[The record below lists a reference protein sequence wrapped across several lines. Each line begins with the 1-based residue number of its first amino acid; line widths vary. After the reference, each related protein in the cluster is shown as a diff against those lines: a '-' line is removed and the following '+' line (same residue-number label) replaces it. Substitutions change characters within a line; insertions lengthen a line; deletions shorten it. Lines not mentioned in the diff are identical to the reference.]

1 MRAEW
6 LLYGMRSLIR
16 RRRRLY
22 PTLLSISI
30 GMMLV
35 VIVST
40 VGEIGSGL
48 VEEEIQSLGV
58 GSVTITANKT
68 VADVP
73 LTEEKL
79 NTLRE
84 QPAVESASPIVMAY
98 TQIELKGIVE
108 QCAVWGIDSGST
120 QIVELDLLH
129 GRLLEPDD
137 LSEKRSVCVIDRS
150 LAEKI
155 YQRTNIV
162 GKKIQIMLNGSYQEF
177 EIVGVAES
185 GGSLVQTMLDSYA
198 PGFVYIPYNVLQE
211 NSGKSG
217 YDRIA
222 VTLSDPEAADQ
233 EGEKLADALA
243 RQYGE
248 QADSYTVE
256 NMFAQKQ
263 KMENIAEIVK
273 LSLVAISAVSLM
285 VSGLG
290 VMTVMSASVTERT
303 HEIGIKKAVG
313 AKNAAILGEFI
324 AEGCLLSFYG
334 AILGLLAGQGIT
346 WIACQLLSLEFQTDP
361 TLLMAGAVMT
371 VLLGTV
377 FSAKPALRAAQ
388 LDPVKALAS
397 E

>member
-1 MRAEW
+1 MKVEW
-6 LLYGMRSLIR
+6 LLHGMRGMAR

-40 VGEIGSGL
+40 VGEIGSGM

-98 TQIELKGIVE
+98 TQIELKGVVE

-120 QIVELDLLH
+120 QIMELELLH
-129 GRLLEPDD
+129 GRLLEPSD
-137 LSEKRSVCVIDRS
+137 LSEKKAVCVIDRS
-150 LAEKI
+150 MAEKI
-155 YQRTNIV
+155 YQRSNIV
-162 GKKIQIMLNGSYQEF
+162 GKKIRIMLNGAYQEF
-177 EIVGVAES
+177 EIIGVAES
-185 GGSLVQTMLDSYA
+185 GGSLVQSMLDSYA

-211 NSGKSG
+211 NSGKPG

-222 VTLSDPEAADQ
+222 VTLSDPESADQ
-233 EGEKLADALA
+233 EGERLADALA

-248 QADSYTVE
+248 QQDSYTVE

-273 LSLVAISAVSLM
+273 LSLVAVSAVSLM

-303 HEIGIKKAVG
+303 REIGIKKAVG
-313 AKNAAILGEFI
+313 AKNSAILAEFI
-324 AEGCLLSFYG
+324 AEGCLLSIYG
-334 AILGLLAGQGIT
+334 TLLGLAVGQGIS
-346 WIACQLLSLEFQTDP
+346 WIACWILELEFRSDP
-361 TLLMAGAVMT
+361 ALLVTGSVMT
-371 VLLGTV
+371 VLLGTL
-377 FSAKPALRAAQ
+377 FSARPALRAAR

>member
-6 LLYGMRSLIR
+6 LLYGMRGLIR

-79 NTLRE
+79 HTLRE

-98 TQIELKGIVE
+98 TQIELTGIVE

-162 GKKIQIMLNGSYQEF
+162 GKKIQIMLNGSCQEF

-233 EGEKLADALA
+233 EGEKLADVLA

-334 AILGLLAGQGIT
+334 AILGSLAGQVIT

-361 TLLMAGAVMT
+361 TLLTAGAVMT

>member
-324 AEGCLLSFYG
+324 AR
-334 AILGLLAGQGIT
+334 
-346 WIACQLLSLEFQTDP
+346 
-361 TLLMAGAVMT
+361 AVC
-371 VLLGTV
+371 
-377 FSAKPALRAAQ
+377 
-388 LDPVKALAS
+388 
-397 E
+397 

>member
-1 MRAEW
+1 M
-6 LLYGMRSLIR
+6 
-16 RRRRLY
+16 
-22 PTLLSISI
+22 
-30 GMMLV
+30 
-35 VIVST
+35 
-40 VGEIGSGL
+40 
-48 VEEEIQSLGV
+48 

-263 KMENIAEIVK
+263 KMENIGEIVK

-303 HEIGIKKAVG
+303 HEIGIYKRQWEPKMRRSWGNLLRRAV
-313 AKNAAILGEFI
+313 
-324 AEGCLLSFYG
+324 C
-334 AILGLLAGQGIT
+334 
-346 WIACQLLSLEFQTDP
+346 
-361 TLLMAGAVMT
+361 
-371 VLLGTV
+371 
-377 FSAKPALRAAQ
+377 
-388 LDPVKALAS
+388 
-397 E
+397 

>member
-84 QPAVESASPIVMAY
+84 QPTVESASPIVMAY
-98 TQIELKGIVE
+98 TQIELKGVVE

-263 KMENIAEIVK
+263 KMENIGEIVK

-313 AKNAAILGEFI
+313 AKNAAILGGI
-324 AEGCLLSFYG
+324 YCGGLSAELLWS
-334 AILGLLAGQGIT
+334 
-346 WIACQLLSLEFQTDP
+346 DP
-361 TLLMAGAVMT
+361 
-371 VLLGTV
+371 
-377 FSAKPALRAAQ
+377 RAAGR
-388 LDPVKALAS
+388 DRALPGLRVSCSALNS
-397 E
+397 RPTRLCSWQVL

>member
-1 MRAEW
+1 MKVEW
-6 LLYGMRSLIR
+6 LLHGMRGMAR

-40 VGEIGSGL
+40 VGEIGSGM

-98 TQIELKGIVE
+98 TQIELKGVVE

-120 QIVELDLLH
+120 QIVELELLH
-129 GRLLEPDD
+129 GRLLEPSD
-137 LSEKRSVCVIDRS
+137 LSEKKAVCVIDRS
-150 LAEKI
+150 MAEKI
-155 YQRTNIV
+155 YQRSNIV
-162 GKKIQIMLNGSYQEF
+162 GKKIRIMLNGAYQEF
-177 EIVGVAES
+177 EIIGVAES
-185 GGSLVQTMLDSYA
+185 GGSLVQSMLDSYA

-211 NSGKSG
+211 NSGKPG

-222 VTLSDPEAADQ
+222 VTLSDPESADQ
-233 EGEKLADALA
+233 EGERLADALA

-248 QADSYTVE
+248 QQNSYTVE

-273 LSLVAISAVSLM
+273 LSLVAVSAVSLM

-303 HEIGIKKAVG
+303 REIGIKKAVG
-313 AKNAAILGEFI
+313 AKNSAILAEFI
-324 AEGCLLSFYG
+324 AEGCLLSIYG
-334 AILGLLAGQGIT
+334 TLLGLAVGQGIS
-346 WIACQLLSLEFQTDP
+346 WIACWILELEFRSDP
-361 TLLMAGAVMT
+361 ALLVTGSVMT
-371 VLLGTV
+371 VLLGTL
-377 FSAKPALRAAQ
+377 FSARPALRAAR

>member
-1 MRAEW
+1 MKVEW
-6 LLYGMRSLIR
+6 LLHGMRGMAR

-40 VGEIGSGL
+40 VGEIGSGM

-98 TQIELKGIVE
+98 TQIELKGVVE

-120 QIVELDLLH
+120 QIVELELLH
-129 GRLLEPDD
+129 GRLLEPSD
-137 LSEKRSVCVIDRS
+137 LSEKKAVCVIDRS
-150 LAEKI
+150 MAEKI
-155 YQRTNIV
+155 YQRSNIV
-162 GKKIQIMLNGSYQEF
+162 GKKIRIMLNGAYQEF
-177 EIVGVAES
+177 EIIGVAES
-185 GGSLVQTMLDSYA
+185 GGSLVQSMLDSYA

-211 NSGKSG
+211 NSGKPG

-222 VTLSDPEAADQ
+222 VTLSDPESADQ
-233 EGEKLADALA
+233 EGERLADALA

-248 QADSYTVE
+248 QQDSYTVE

-273 LSLVAISAVSLM
+273 LSLVAVSAVSLM

-303 HEIGIKKAVG
+303 REIGIKKAVG
-313 AKNAAILGEFI
+313 AKNSAILAEFI
-324 AEGCLLSFYG
+324 AEGCLLSIYG
-334 AILGLLAGQGIT
+334 TLLGLAVGQGIS
-346 WIACQLLSLEFQTDP
+346 WIACWILELEFRSDP
-361 TLLMAGAVMT
+361 ALLLTGSVMT
-371 VLLGTV
+371 VLLGTL
-377 FSAKPALRAAQ
+377 FSARPALRAAR

>member
-84 QPAVESASPIVMAY
+84 QPTVESASPIVMAY

-129 GRLLEPDD
+129 GHLLEPGD

-198 PGFVYIPYNVLQE
+198 PGFVYIPYNV
-211 NSGKSG
+211 
-217 YDRIA
+217 
-222 VTLSDPEAADQ
+222 AA
-233 EGEKLADALA
+233 
-243 RQYGE
+243 GE
-248 QADSYTVE
+248 QRKVR
-256 NMFAQKQ
+256 
-263 KMENIAEIVK
+263 
-273 LSLVAISAVSLM
+273 L
-285 VSGLG
+285 
-290 VMTVMSASVTERT
+290 
-303 HEIGIKKAVG
+303 
-313 AKNAAILGEFI
+313 
-324 AEGCLLSFYG
+324 
-334 AILGLLAGQGIT
+334 
-346 WIACQLLSLEFQTDP
+346 
-361 TLLMAGAVMT
+361 
-371 VLLGTV
+371 
-377 FSAKPALRAAQ
+377 
-388 LDPVKALAS
+388 
-397 E
+397 

>member
-1 MRAEW
+1 MKTEW
-6 LLYGMRSLIR
+6 LLHGMRGMVR

-40 VGEIGSGL
+40 VGEIGSSM

-120 QIVELDLLH
+120 QIVELELLH
-129 GRLLEPDD
+129 GRLMEPSD
-137 LSEKRSVCVIDRS
+137 LSEKKAVCVIDRS

-155 YQRTNIV
+155 YHRSNIV

-177 EIVGVAES
+177 EIIGVAES
-185 GGSLVQTMLDSYA
+185 GGNLVQSMLDSYA
-198 PGFVYIPYNVLQE
+198 PGFVYIPYNILQE
-211 NSGKSG
+211 NSGKPG

-222 VTLSDPEAADQ
+222 VTLSNPESADQ
-233 EGEKLADALA
+233 EGERLAGALA

-248 QADSYTVE
+248 QQDSYTVE

-273 LSLVAISAVSLM
+273 LSLVAVSAVSLM

-303 HEIGIKKAVG
+303 REIGIKKAVG
-313 AKNAAILGEFI
+313 AKNSAILAEFI
-324 AEGCLLSFYG
+324 AEGCMLSVYG
-334 AILGLLAGQGIT
+334 TLLGLAAGQGIS
-346 WIACQLLSLEFQTDP
+346 WIACQILNLEFQSDP
-361 TLLMAGAVMT
+361 ALLLTGFAMT
-371 VLLGTV
+371 VLLGTL
-377 FSAKPALRAAQ
+377 FSARPALRAAR